1 MCWPVMNWCG
11 WCDGGSWLRLQMSVV
26 MSSISR
32 STVDCNSTTFWPQR
46 SSSGI
51 QNWSKPCTIA
61 IYCATWNGWRHC
73 SHGVS
78 AVCTYWGECVHQ
90 CSAFHSSTSHP
101 FTSRLDT
108 DWRSQWQILVTNS
121 VWWAGYS
128 YVYILVQN
136 VSVKHLSF
144 SAEHPGYLILFRMH
158 VSRKVADDWEA
169 LLDGVGLEMPTI
181 KTCSENHSGEVES
194 TVQAGLTKWC
204 DGQSQQPPTWQVL
217 LEAMDHAGIDP
228 KNIDQLKKDLLKP
241 PLTFIEGTYIHCICI
256 L

>member
-1 MCWPVMNWCG
+1 M
-11 WCDGGSWLRLQMSVV
+11 Q
-26 MSSISR
+26 
-32 STVDCNSTTFWPQR
+32 
-46 SSSGI
+46 
-51 QNWSKPCTIA
+51 
-61 IYCATWNGWRHC
+61 CAHI
-73 SHGVS
+73 GV
-78 AVCTYWGECVHQ
+78 
-90 CSAFHSSTSHP
+90 
-101 FTSRLDT
+101 
-108 DWRSQWQILVTNS
+108 N
-121 VWWAGYS
+121 
-128 YVYILVQN
+128 VYINAVHSIPPFLTPSPADSTQTEGASDKFLSQTVYGELVILMCIYLCRM
-136 VSVKHLSF
+136 SVKHLSF